1 MRKPLSK
8 KEQREVCEFVK
19 NENAELSELGATI
32 IVESIMKSVS
42 EAANYATKEVITAK
56 PVAR

>member
-1 MRKPLSK
+1 MTYTDGK
-8 KEQREVCEFVK
+8 
-19 NENAELSELGATI
+19 NAELSELGATI